1 MSWVSKLFGKVGLRP
16 KSDFEN
22 MLLDRLKR
30 HKVFCDIEGRTFYT
44 DDDNEIYKIKVLG
57 KYSYY
62 DVDGTVSGVVVEKEN
77 GEIEKKLFLNILYER
92 KPHNWIIHLNTSQKS
107 RYSQMQKFNTDEQ
120 LANNFFKELPKEVI
134 REIKINSIIN

>member
-44 DDDNEIYKIKVLG
+44 DDDKEIYKIKVLG

-62 DVDGTVSGVVVEKEN
+62 DVDGTVSGIVVEKEN
-77 GEIEKKLFLNILYER
+77 GEISSLYLQFLYER
-92 KPHNWIIHLNTSQKS
+92 KPHDWVIYLNTSHRS
-107 RYSQMQKFNTDEQ
+107 RYVQMQKFNTDEE
-120 LANNFFKELPKEVI
+120 LVNKFLNELPKDVI

>member
-57 KYSYY
+57 KYDYQ
-62 DVDGTVSGVVVEKEN
+62 DVDGTVAGLVAEKED
-77 GEIEKKLFLNILYER
+77 GEITKLSFQLLYER
-92 KPHNWIIHLNTSQKS
+92 KPHSWIIYLSTSQKS

-120 LANNFFKELPKEVI
+120 LVDKFFKELPKEVI